1 MRSGAVWCETKCFCR
16 GEVIAKAGAVGCEAY
31 LIRKGR
37 VAVEV
42 TTNGKSRRV
51 TQSEGDVVGEM
62 ALVDQSPRCA
72 TLTALDD
79 VVVEVITL
87 TDFHSI
93 LNPCH
98 PIVRAVVKGLVK
110 RLRATN

>member
-1 MRSGAVWCETKCFCR
+1 MRSGAVWCEAKCFR
-16 GEVIAKAGAVGCEAY
+16 KGEVIAKEGSAGREAY
-31 LIRKGR
+31 LIRHGR
-37 VAVEV
+37 VAVDV
-42 TTNGKSRRV
+42 TANGKARRV
-51 TQSEGDVVGEM
+51 IQTEGDVVGEM

-79 VVVEVITL
+79 VDVEVITL
-87 TDFHSI
+87 SDFHSI